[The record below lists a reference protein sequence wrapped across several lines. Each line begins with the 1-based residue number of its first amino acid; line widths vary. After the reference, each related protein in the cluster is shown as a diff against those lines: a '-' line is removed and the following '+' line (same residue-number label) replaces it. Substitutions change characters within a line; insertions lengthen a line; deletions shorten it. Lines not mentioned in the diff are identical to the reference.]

1 MKTTIALTSFLAFML
16 LIGFKTSQ
24 TIKVSGMV
32 TSTQNLNPL
41 SGVQVTLKNTR
52 ISTQTDAKGKYT
64 LEIPAKGSILQF
76 AFIGYKKVEIKYTGQ
91 RIINVAMEELASLT
105 EVVVTGYG
113 KQENKSTPSPLFDMN
128 MNIASVQQGRNSIRM
143 SIPRPVNQNTET
155 YATVNENRFTDPR
168 NTPLSTFGIDVD
180 AASYSNVR
188 RFINQGQLPP
198 TDAVRIEEMI
208 NYFAYDYP
216 QPTGNQPFSVNTE
229 LAAAPWNPQ
238 HRLLRIGLQGKKMDT
253 ANIPASNIV
262 LLIDVSGSMNDYNK
276 LPLVKSSLKML
287 VNQLRPKDYVSIV
300 TYAGSASIALK
311 PISGNHKAAIKD
323 AIDNLEANGSTAG
336 GAGLTMAYDLASKH
350 FIKRGNNR
358 VIMATDG
365 DFNIGESSDAQ
376 MQHLIEAKRNS
387 GVFLSV
393 LGFGMGNIKD
403 SKMETLA
410 DKGNGHYAYIDN
422 ISEGRKVLVTEFG
435 GTLFTLAKDVKLQL
449 EFNPAYVQAYRLIGY
464 ENRLLNKEDFNNDQK
479 DAGDLGAGHSVTAL
493 YEIIPAGLKS
503 KFLPSIDPLK
513 YQLNKKLSYAGNQE
527 MVTIKLRYKSPDGDK
542 SKLISTTVAD
552 TPVLLKNASTDF
564 RFAAAVAG
572 YGMLLKKSEFIQ
584 HGTYQQ
590 SAALAS
596 SSIGP
601 DNEGFR
607 SEFVRL
613 VKASSLLAE
622 DLLSST
628 QN

>member
-1 MKTTIALTSFLAFML
+1 MKTTIALTSILAFLL
-16 LIGFKTSQ
+16 LIGFKSNQ
-24 TIKVSGMV
+24 TIKVSGTV
-32 TSTQNLNPL
+32 TSTSNSNPL
-41 SGVQVTLKNTR
+41 SGVQVALKNTGQ
-52 ISTQTDAKGKYT
+52 STQTDDKGNYT
-64 LEIPAKGSILQF
+64 IEIPTEGSTLQF
-76 AFIGYKKVEIKYTGQ
+76 SLVGYKKVEIKYTGQ
-91 RIINVAMEELASLT
+91 RRINVTLKEEHMLMEEIVIKRNS
-105 EVVVTGYG
+105 ER
-113 KQENKSTPSPLFDMN
+113 NMMPSSTFDMKT
-128 MNIASVQQGRNSIRM
+128 AAVAQGVMTGRIR
-143 SIPRPVNQNTET
+143 IPTPVDQNTET
-155 YATVNENRFTDPR
+155 YATVNENRFIDPL

-188 RFINQGQLPP
+188 RYINQGQLPP
-198 TDAVRIEEMI
+198 SDAVRIEEMI

-216 QPTGNQPFSVNTE
+216 QPASNQPFSVNTE
-229 LAAAPWNPQ
+229 LSVAPWNPQ
-238 HRLLRIGLQGKKMDT
+238 HRLLRIGLQGKKMET

-262 LLIDVSGSMNDYNK
+262 LLIDVSGSMSDYNK

-287 VNQLRPKDYVSIV
+287 VNQLRAKDYVSIV
-300 TYAGSASIALK
+300 TYAGSATIALK
-311 PISGNHKAAIKD
+311 PISGNQKSTIKD
-323 AIDNLEANGSTAG
+323 IIDNLEANGSTAG
-336 GAGLTMAYDLASKH
+336 GAGLTMAYNLAAKH
-350 FIKRGNNR
+350 FIKGGNNR
-358 VIMATDG
+358 VVMATDG

-410 DKGNGHYAYIDN
+410 DKGNGNYAYIDN

-435 GTLFTLAKDVKLQL
+435 GTMFTLAKDVKLQL

-464 ENRLLNKEDFNNDQK
+464 ENRLLNKEDFNDDRK
-479 DAGDLGAGHSVTAL
+479 DAGELGAGHSVTAL
-493 YEIIPAGLKS
+493 YEIIPVGLKS
-503 KFLPSIDPLK
+503 KFIASVDPLK
-513 YQLNKKLSYAGNQE
+513 YQNNKKTLNSTNRE
-527 MVTIKLRYKSPDGDK
+527 LVTIKLRYKSPDGDK

-552 TPVLLKNASTDF
+552 APILLKNASTDF

-584 HGTYQQ
+584 QNSYQQ
-590 SAALAS
+590 SAALAA
-596 SSIGP
+596 SSIGI

-628 QN
+628 QNK

>member
-1 MKTTIALTSFLAFML
+1 MKTTIALTSFLAFIL
-16 LIGFKTSQ
+16 LIGFKTSE
-24 TIKVSGMV
+24 TIKVSGTV
-32 TSTQNLNPL
+32 TGIRILNPL
-41 SGVQVTLKNTR
+41 SGVQVALKNTTQR
-52 ISTQTDAKGKYT
+52 TQTDAKGNYT
-64 LEIPAKGSILQF
+64 MEIPVEGSTLQF
-76 AFIGYKKVEIKYTGQ
+76 TLIGYEKVEIKYTGQ
-91 RIINVAMEELASLT
+91 RRINVTLKEEQHLLD
-105 EVVVTGYG
+105 EIVVTGYG
-113 KQENKSTPSPLFDMN
+113 KQQTMRSSHKEMKMAFVAPGIVSTQIILPN
-128 MNIASVQQGRNSIRM
+128 
-143 SIPRPVNQNTET
+143 PVGQNTET
-155 YATVNENRFTDPR
+155 YATVNENRFTDPL

-180 AASYSNVR
+180 AASYSNIR

-198 TDAVRIEEMI
+198 SDAVRIEEMI
-208 NYFAYDYP
+208 NYFAYEYP
-216 QPTGNQPFSVNTE
+216 QPTGNQPFSINTE
-229 LAAAPWNPQ
+229 LSVAPWNTQ

-262 LLIDVSGSMNDYNK
+262 LLIDVSGSMSDYNK

-287 VNQLRPKDYVSIV
+287 VNQLRAKDYVSIV
-300 TYAGSASIALK
+300 TYAGSASIAQK
-311 PISGNHKAAIKD
+311 PISGNQKSAIKD
-323 AIDNLEANGSTAG
+323 VIDNLEANGSTAG

-350 FIKRGNNR
+350 FIKGGNNR

-365 DFNIGESSDAQ
+365 DFNIGETSDAQ

-403 SKMETLA
+403 NKMETLA
-410 DKGNGHYAYIDN
+410 DKGNGNYAYIDN

-464 ENRLLNKEDFNNDQK
+464 ENRLLSKEDFNDDHK

-493 YEIIPAGLKS
+493 YEIIPVGLKS
-503 KFLPSIDPLK
+503 RFLASVDPLK
-513 YQLNKKLSYAGNQE
+513 YQNNKKPIVIDNKE

-552 TPVLLKNASTDF
+552 TPRQLKDASTDF

-584 HGTYQQ
+584 QGNYQQ
-590 SAALAS
+590 SAALAA

-628 QN
+628 QNK

>member
-24 TIKVSGMV
+24 TIKVSGTV
-32 TSTQNLNPL
+32 TSARDLKPL
-41 SGVQVTLKNTR
+41 AGVAVTIKHSRL
-52 ISTQTDAKGKYT
+52 STQTDTRGKYT
-64 LEIPAKGSILQF
+64 IEIPAQGSILQF
-76 AFIGYKKVEIKYTGQ
+76 THIGYQKAEIKYTGQ
-91 RIINVAMEELASLT
+91 RLINMTMQEERIGLR
-105 EVVVTGYG
+105 EVVIAGDIRQQTLSYSSLNSSIVSVYSG
-113 KQENKSTPSPLFDMN
+113 KVSP
-128 MNIASVQQGRNSIRM
+128 RIRV
-143 SIPRPVNQNTET
+143 PRPGNQNTET
-155 YATVNENRFTDPR
+155 YSAINENRFTDPL

-198 TDAVRIEEMI
+198 PDAVRIEEMI
-208 NYFAYDYP
+208 NYFAYEYP

-229 LAAAPWNPQ
+229 LSVAPWNPQ
-238 HRLLRIGLQGKKMDT
+238 HRLLRIGLQGKKMET

-262 LLIDVSGSMNDYNK
+262 LLIDVSGSMSDYNK

-287 VNQLRPKDYVSIV
+287 VNQLRAKDYVSIV
-300 TYAGSASIALK
+300 TYAGSASVVLK
-311 PISGNHKAAIKD
+311 PISGNQKSAIKD
-323 AIDNLEANGSTAG
+323 VIDNLEANGSTAG
-336 GAGLTMAYDLASKH
+336 GAGLTMAYDQASRH
-350 FIKRGNNR
+350 FIKGGNNR

-376 MQHLIEAKRNS
+376 MQHLIKAKRNS

-422 ISEGRKVLVTEFG
+422 SSEGRKVLVTEFG
-435 GTLFTLAKDVKLQL
+435 GTLFTLVKDVKLQL

-464 ENRLLNKEDFNNDQK
+464 ENRLLDKEDFNNDQK

-493 YEIIPAGLKS
+493 YEIIPRGLKS
-503 KFLPSIDPLK
+503 KFISSVDPLK
-513 YQLNKKLSYAGNQE
+513 YQNNEKPIYADNKEL
-527 MVTIKLRYKSPDGDK
+527 VTIKLRYKSPDGDK
-542 SKLISTTVAD
+542 SKLISTTVAP
-552 TPVLLKNASTDF
+552 TPVSLKNASADF

-584 HGTYQQ
+584 QGTYQQ

-613 VKASSLLAE
+613 VKASSMLAE

-628 QN
+628 QNK

>member
-1 MKTTIALTSFLAFML
+1 MKMTIAFTSILAFL
-16 LIGFKTSQ
+16 LFIGFQSSQ
-24 TIKVSGMV
+24 TIKVSGTV
-32 TSTQNLNPL
+32 TSTGSSNPL
-41 SGVQVTLKNTR
+41 SGVQVTLKNSRQNTY
-52 ISTQTDAKGKYT
+52 TDVKGNYT
-64 LEIPAKGSILQF
+64 IEIPVEGSTLQF
-76 AFIGYKKVEIKYTGQ
+76 TLIGYKKVEIKYTGQ
-91 RIINVAMEELASLT
+91 RRINVTLKEEHLLL
-105 EVVVTGYG
+105 EEIVVRDNS
-113 KQENKSTPSPLFDMN
+113 KQ
-128 MNIASVQQGRNSIRM
+128 NIMPTSSFEMKTAAVAQGVMTSRIR
-143 SIPRPVNQNTET
+143 IPRPLNQNTET
-155 YATVNENRFTDPR
+155 YATVNESRFTDPI

-198 TDAVRIEEMI
+198 SDAVRIEEMI
-208 NYFAYDYP
+208 NYFAYEYP

-229 LAAAPWNPQ
+229 LSVAPWNPQ
-238 HRLLRIGLQGKKMDT
+238 HRLLRIGLQGRKMDT

-262 LLIDVSGSMNDYNK
+262 LLIDVSGSMSDYNK

-287 VNQLRPKDYVSIV
+287 VNQLRAKDYVSIV

-311 PISGNHKAAIKD
+311 PISGNHKSAIKD
-323 AIDNLEANGSTAG
+323 VIENLNANGSTAG
-336 GAGLTMAYDLASKH
+336 GAGLTMAYDLAAKH
-350 FIKRGNNR
+350 FIKGGNNR

-410 DKGNGHYAYIDN
+410 DKGNGNYAYIDN

-464 ENRLLNKEDFNNDQK
+464 ENRLLNKEDFNDDQK
-479 DAGDLGAGHSVTAL
+479 DAGELGAGHSVTAL
-493 YEIIPAGLKS
+493 YEIIPVGLKS
-503 KFLPSIDPLK
+503 KFIASVDPLK
-513 YQLNKKLSYAGNQE
+513 YQNNKKPLKTDNKE
-527 MVTIKLRYKSPDGDK
+527 LVTIKLRYKSPDGDK

-552 TPVLLKNASTDF
+552 TPLQLKNASTDF

-572 YGMLLKKSEFIQ
+572 YGMLLKKSEFTQ
-584 HGTYQQ
+584 QNSYQQ
-590 SAALAS
+590 SAALAAS
-596 SSIGP
+596 AIGL